1 MTQDVT
7 TKYDGMWIDRLNQV
21 YVTVC
26 IFVCTMSRMAIEWDP
41 EKAAANLRQ
50 HGVDFADA
58 VGVFEDPYA
67 LTREDPDAQGEQR
80 FVSVGLDFLGRVLT
94 MVYTHRGVRTRLIS
108 ARRATKREREAYER
122 ARS

>member
-50 HGVDFADA
+50 HGVYFADA

-80 FVSVGLDFLGRVLT
+80 FVSVGLDFFRPGPDHGIYPSGRQD
-94 MVYTHRGVRTRLIS
+94 S
-108 ARRATKREREAYER
+108 ADFCATSDQAR
-122 ARS
+122 ARSV